1 MQNGVTV
8 AGGNAYG
15 SEMNQLSNAYGLCL
29 DDDQTIYIAEY
40 SNNRIVEWKYGAT
53 TGRVVAGGNGC
64 GNRPNQLYC
73 PTDVIIDKERD
84 SLIICDYVNRRVV
97 RWPRQNG
104 TKGEIIISGVL
115 CWGLTMDN
123 DRFLYI
129 VDYDKH
135 EVKRYRMEENQ
146 GTVVAGGNGQGNRLD
161 QLNKPTYIFVDGDHS
176 VYVSDFSNNRVM
188 KWMKG
193 AKQGIVVAGGQ
204 GEGNSLTQLSNPLGI
219 VVDQSVKELAEKKTS
234 KIDAKAYAHI
244 IKQIDNMYPSR
255 DRGDML
261 IFLTRMTKIQRVM
274 ETVQTYVQEIQ
285 CCIVL
290 SLHIDLVCVTNGEGG
305 FAHAGASELL
315 YSNLKLSEEAIDLK
329 NSRNIESIFAKQW
342 DKEWIIEQFQ
352 RTIKNGNSVSGYDL
366 MLIMLPN
373 IDSHDHHTAS
383 DLLALEAID
392 RLQRLCS
399 VNITIPTVIG
409 CSEFVLTEP
418 PIYPENPL
426 VELPTNVTSFEFRFN
441 LKWKVSNSFI
451 VDYQTILLWL
461 AAEHKY
467 QGGLIM
473 KILSEHNPV
482 NEQYFYF
489 AINERYGNGTRFPI
503 VQNLFTQL
511 ANIHQK

>member
-1 MQNGVTV
+1 MNIDDRSWPDLVGKPYEEVVEEIKKEAPAPYLRYGNLSENVKWMQNGVTV

-219 VVDQSVKELAEKKTS
+219 VVDQSV
-234 KIDAKAYAHI
+234 
-244 IKQIDNMYPSR
+244 
-255 DRGDML
+255 
-261 IFLTRMTKIQRVM
+261 
-274 ETVQTYVQEIQ
+274 
-285 CCIVL
+285 
-290 SLHIDLVCVTNGEGG
+290 DLVCVTNGEGG

>member
-1 MQNGVTV
+1 MAISLYTV
-8 AGGNAYG
+8 SAG
-15 SEMNQLSNAYGLCL
+15 
-29 DDDQTIYIAEY
+29 
-40 SNNRIVEWKYGAT
+40 
-53 TGRVVAGGNGC
+53 
-64 GNRPNQLYC
+64 
-73 PTDVIIDKERD
+73 
-84 SLIICDYVNRRVV
+84 LIIIAHPDDETLF
-97 RWPRQNG
+97 G
-104 TKGEIIISGVL
+104 
-115 CWGLTMDN
+115 GLIHALTH
-123 DRFLYI
+123 
-129 VDYDKH
+129 K
-135 EVKRYRMEENQ
+135 
-146 GTVVAGGNGQGNRLD
+146 
-161 QLNKPTYIFVDGDHS
+161 LNVS
-176 VYVSDFSNNRVM
+176 V
-188 KWMKG
+188 
-193 AKQGIVVAGGQ
+193 
-204 GEGNSLTQLSNPLGI
+204 
-219 VVDQSVKELAEKKTS
+219 
-234 KIDAKAYAHI
+234 
-244 IKQIDNMYPSR
+244 
-255 DRGDML
+255 
-261 IFLTRMTKIQRVM
+261 
-274 ETVQTYVQEIQ
+274 
-285 CCIVL
+285 
-290 SLHIDLVCVTNGEGG
+290 DLVCVTNGEGG

-315 YSNLKLSEEAIDLK
+315 YSNLKLSEEAVGRKHLPRIRQKELLGSGRISGIRKYFFFDQIDLK

>member
-1 MQNGVTV
+1 
-8 AGGNAYG
+8 
-15 SEMNQLSNAYGLCL
+15 
-29 DDDQTIYIAEY
+29 
-40 SNNRIVEWKYGAT
+40 
-53 TGRVVAGGNGC
+53 
-64 GNRPNQLYC
+64 
-73 PTDVIIDKERD
+73 
-84 SLIICDYVNRRVV
+84 
-97 RWPRQNG
+97 
-104 TKGEIIISGVL
+104 
-115 CWGLTMDN
+115 
-123 DRFLYI
+123 
-129 VDYDKH
+129 
-135 EVKRYRMEENQ
+135 
-146 GTVVAGGNGQGNRLD
+146 
-161 QLNKPTYIFVDGDHS
+161 
-176 VYVSDFSNNRVM
+176 
-188 KWMKG
+188 
-193 AKQGIVVAGGQ
+193 
-204 GEGNSLTQLSNPLGI
+204 
-219 VVDQSVKELAEKKTS
+219 
-234 KIDAKAYAHI
+234 
-244 IKQIDNMYPSR
+244 
-255 DRGDML
+255 
-261 IFLTRMTKIQRVM
+261 
-274 ETVQTYVQEIQ
+274 
-285 CCIVL
+285 
-290 SLHIDLVCVTNGEGG
+290 
-305 FAHAGASELL
+305 
-315 YSNLKLSEEAIDLK
+315 
-329 NSRNIESIFAKQW
+329 
-342 DKEWIIEQFQ
+342 
-352 RTIKNGNSVSGYDL
+352 
-366 MLIMLPN
+366 MLPN